1 MIQHV
6 RQQVAKLL
14 PANPEISIPVSTVL
28 ETGVQSVTV
37 VTLRWGTVASAAA
50 VATVHV
56 WPEPLPVRLLAAVLA
71 GVLAAAAMDRSSLTH
86 VRVRRTL

>member
-6 RQQVAKLL
+6 RQRVAKLL

-28 ETGVQSVTV
+28 ETGVESVTA
-37 VTLRWGTVASAAA
+37 VTLHWGTVVSAAA
-50 VATVHV
+50 VASVHV
-56 WPEPLPVRLLAAVLA
+56 WPESLPVRLLAA
-71 GVLAAAAMDRSSLTH
+71 VLAAAAMDRSSLTH